1 MSSFTLASS
10 YTRATCAGD
19 LWHIPIRWH
28 VSYKNVFFGLKRK
41 SPRGYYVVHIK
52 LLHHIIYHTIEAYV
66 ASADYN
72 IIPSFSYLR
81 KKFLSQDI
89 TEGWKNKT
97 WNHKT
102 PKKNFPCLCVS
113 TTTLTLFPIPWRKE
127 WWRYEG
133 SVMVVVN
140 KNKIFV

>member
-1 MSSFTLASS
+1 MPTMSWYRSS
-10 YTRATCAGD
+10 LHVTSNEGPSRFQLSHEFFHFNFFLYSCHRATCASD

-81 KKFLSQDI
+81 KNSFLKILSKDEKI
-89 TEGWKNKT
+89 KHETIKPRKKT
-97 WNHKT
+97 
-102 PKKNFPCLCVS
+102 FPCLA
-113 TTTLTLFPIPWRKE
+113 
-127 WWRYEG
+127 
-133 SVMVVVN
+133 
-140 KNKIFV
+140 FVYPLP